1 MKRLGTREAVSGEAR
16 EELIRVAREQ
26 LTKAQEATACRDAA
40 VARMLARTRN
50 ADPLGGVQKKR
61 EGSDRRPEPFEGAAD
76 NRVRWADFAVECT
89 LSLILES
96 LSTAELRVIP
106 VGGSDGEEERA
117 FALTKLAKWCLGRLG
132 GQWQEQLELA
142 VRYALT
148 DSPALGGVLVSWEKR
163 AVKAPRVIT
172 LEEAVSAVL
181 KSDETL
187 SAEEAIRLVRGGGEA
202 PEMVSALDL
211 DGVVQSLVGAFGI
224 GEALA
229 KKVLRAFRGGEDEVE
244 VLATVD
250 WDEGPRVKALRYY
263 DDFLIPSRCED
274 VAFASP
280 WFRSAWLTEAQLRA
294 QAQEHGWSEQW
305 VEETLGHEG
314 EELVSFGGCS
324 VSRDELSGLYQV
336 ITAYEAQTDEDGVV
350 LRWQTVLSCA
360 EGTACGRELLR
371 GNKGGYPCVVFRR
384 ERLSPRLLESRG
396 IAEVAAPEMET
407 AKALSDG
414 AANNALVGGLP
425 PVLARNV
432 RGRVSLRSLDVVRLT
447 GANSEVKF
455 MQPPAYPAQA
465 NGEVARLRAGVYE
478 YLGLATADGD
488 KDMLGVRRR
497 KLVKTWM
504 ENLQE
509 LLGAMLSLAQSE
521 ASDGCLAM
529 VLGRAG
535 MDGNVRQ
542 DVSGAF
548 RLRLEVNPEDLFARN
563 VIEKTQALGQI
574 LGTLD
579 RAKAVDTTPLALRA
593 TRVLFPD
600 ISDEMMQ
607 SPNALNDREISA
619 EEENY
624 VKIRSGLKPKM
635 DTEGRWDYAARLAF
649 WQKLEQENPEALAE
663 MPEASAEFAKQ
674 WVQALQQQAEQFGE
688 NAALGRTGS
697 AQVQPMA

>member
-1 MKRLGTREAVSGEAR
+1 MKRLGTREAVSGEWR
-16 EELIRVAREQ
+16 EELLRVAREQ

-40 VARMLARTRN
+40 VSRLLAKTRN

-61 EGSDRRPEPFEGAAD
+61 EGSVRRPEPFEGAAD

-106 VGGSDGEEERA
+106 VGGGAGEEERGL
-117 FALTKLAKWCLGRLG
+117 ALTRLAKWCLSRLG

-148 DSPALGGVLVSWEKR
+148 DSPALGGILVSWERR
-163 AVKAPRVIT
+163 AVKAPRVVT
-172 LEEAVSAVL
+172 VGDAVGVVL
-181 KSDETL
+181 KTDETL
-187 SAEEAIRLVRGGGEA
+187 SAEEAIDLVKGDGERDA
-202 PEMVSALDL
+202 QD
-211 DGVVQSLVGAFGI
+211 DGLVVQAFAGAFGVD
-224 GEALA
+224 ERTA
-229 KKVLRAFRGGEDEVE
+229 KGVLRAFRSGEEEVE
-244 VLATVD
+244 VLSVVD

-263 DDFLIPSRCED
+263 DDFLLPSRCED

-294 QAQEHGWSEQW
+294 VAQERGWSEAW
-305 VEETLGHEG
+305 VEETLEHEG

-324 VSRDELSGLYQV
+324 VSRDELTGLYQV
-336 ITAYEAQTDEDGVV
+336 ITAYEAQTDADGVV
-350 LRWQTVLSCA
+350 LRWETTLSCA

-371 GNKGGYPCVVFRR
+371 GNKGGYPCVLFRR

-478 YLGLATADGD
+478 YLGLATEGGD

-509 LLGAMLSLAQSE
+509 LLGAMLSLAQAQ

-529 VLGRAG
+529 VLGKVG
-535 MDGNVRQ
+535 TDGEVRR

-600 ISDEMMQ
+600 LSDEMMQ

-624 VKIRSGLKPKM
+624 LKIRAGLKPKM
-635 DTEGRWDYAARLAF
+635 DTEGRWDYVARLGF
-649 WQKLEQENPEALAE
+649 WQRLEQENPEALAQ
-663 MPEASAEFAKQ
+663 MGEAEATFAQQ
-674 WVQALQQQAEQFGE
+674 WVAALKQQAEQFGE

-697 AQVQPMA
+697 KAVEAL